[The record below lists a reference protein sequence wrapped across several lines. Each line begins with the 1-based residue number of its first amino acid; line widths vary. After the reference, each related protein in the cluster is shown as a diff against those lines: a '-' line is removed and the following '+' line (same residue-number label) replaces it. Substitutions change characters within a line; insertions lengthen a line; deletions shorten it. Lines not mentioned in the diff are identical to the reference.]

1 MSRISLDNPVPAV
14 AICGYSGSG
23 KTSLIENTLPLL
35 VSRGLAVAYLKA
47 DAHRVDIDEQG
58 KDSQRARHA
67 GAAVSFVSRGDGPD
81 GISFHHGDSSKPP
94 AEIERRL
101 IEHASRCTLRNLEQH
116 FQGCHL
122 LLVEGMKYSAL
133 PKILVNRLDNPCG
146 ILPATSLRRVQKE
159 IRLPD
164 LAGELREAAKETIG
178 ILESVIDTPSRRA
191 ARGVAGVVLAGGSSS
206 RLELDKA
213 LLPVAYPDSSSSRGT
228 WLERAVC
235 LLTRY
240 FGEVAIAGRVIAG
253 GESELPNLKRE
264 VKSFADRRP
273 GAGPLAGIESALQK
287 LGSAALVLPCDLP
300 LFAEETIELLL
311 GGRDNSA
318 AATVFRTDDGLPM
331 PLPMIIEID
340 ALEPLT
346 RYLDS
351 GSRSIAG
358 FLQTISTK
366 QLPLPRELQYQLT
379 NINSPE
385 DLESLY

>member
-23 KTSLIENTLPLL
+23 KTSLIENILPLL

-47 DAHRVDIDEQG
+47 DAHRVDFDEQG
-58 KDSQRARHA
+58 KDSQRARHS

-81 GISFHHGDSSKPP
+81 GVSFHHDDSSNPP

-101 IEHASRCTLRNLEQH
+101 TEHASRCTLHNLERH
-116 FQGCHL
+116 FRGCHL

-133 PKILVNRLDNPCG
+133 PKILVNRLDNPRG
-146 ILPATSLRRVQKE
+146 ILPATSLRRVLKE
-159 IRLPD
+159 IRLSGR
-164 LAGELREAAKETIG
+164 AGDLREAAKETIE
-178 ILESVIDTPSRRA
+178 IFESVIDTPSCRA

-213 LLPVAYPDSSSSRGT
+213 LLPVAHPDSSSSCGT

-235 LLTRY
+235 LLAQY
-240 FGEVAIAGRVIAG
+240 FGEVAIAGRVVAG
-253 GESELPNLKRE
+253 GGSELPNLKRE
-264 VKSFADRRP
+264 VKSFTDRRP
-273 GAGPLAGIESALQK
+273 GAGPLAGIESALEK
-287 LGSAALVLPCDLP
+287 LRSAALVLPCDLP
-300 LFAEETIELLL
+300 LLDEDAIELLL
-311 GGRDNSA
+311 SGRDSSA